1 MGMGTIDEGYVENN
15 NGSEQ
20 LSPVIIQTKYPMMI
34 PTPSQNHSL
43 TAGGTTKDEVLD
55 RLKYESSRLLT
66 FDKWPASAK
75 VEPRKI
81 AKAGFFYTGQYAEAK
96 CLWCNCVIT
105 TWDYGDQAMTRH
117 RSASPDCPFVRDV
130 SDNIPLLTSATSS
143 SNIMSP
149 QSDENT
155 THVDPSFDRV
165 DFWGQNATGSNN
177 NTSAISTNTESTDTQ
192 TEQHDIRVRC
202 IQIECQKIQPDCILD
217 VHQMRQECK
226 HLGIGHH
233 HPSDKQKEVQVI
245 FIIPFLVVLYQEIP
259 LTDQLLTHYCP
270 QT

>member
-15 NGSEQ
+15 DGSEQ

-43 TAGGTTKDEVLD
+43 TAGGTTKGKCRQIKPNETLLYMYGFYTYPAVFHIESYSNVSDEVLD

-105 TWDYGDQAMTRH
+105 TWDYGDQV
-117 RSASPDCPFVRDV
+117 C
-130 SDNIPLLTSATSS
+130 
-143 SNIMSP
+143 SN
-149 QSDENT
+149 
-155 THVDPSFDRV
+155 
-165 DFWGQNATGSNN
+165 
-177 NTSAISTNTESTDTQ
+177 
-192 TEQHDIRVRC
+192 
-202 IQIECQKIQPDCILD
+202 
-217 VHQMRQECK
+217 
-226 HLGIGHH
+226 
-233 HPSDKQKEVQVI
+233 
-245 FIIPFLVVLYQEIP
+245 
-259 LTDQLLTHYCP
+259 
-270 QT
+270 